1 MADSVI
7 RYYAVSRDKLD
18 QLTVADGQ
26 LIFVHDAREIYLD
39 VNGERTSYSQ
49 IMILFDEEHR
59 KGLKPVTGFYFV
71 SSTNV
76 LWRYD
81 NQWIQL
87 TTSPRE
93 VVVFSNELPQQ
104 GVEETLYITEED
116 IYKFDDGKYTK
127 LGGTPQWETF

>member
-18 QLTVADGQ
+18 QLAVADGQ
-26 LIFVHDAREIYLD
+26 LIFVHNAREIYLD

-87 TTSPRE
+87 TTPPRE
-93 VVVFSNELPQQ
+93 VVVFSDELPQQ
-104 GVEETLYITEED
+104 GVEETLYITEKD

>member
-18 QLTVADGQ
+18 QLAVADGQ
-26 LIFVHDAREIYLD
+26 LIFVHNAREIYLD

-49 IMILFDEEHR
+49 IMVLFDEEHR

-87 TTSPRE
+87 TTPPRE
-93 VVVFSNELPQQ
+93 VVVFSDELPQQ

>member
-1 MADSVI
+1 MV
-7 RYYAVSRDKLD
+7 
-18 QLTVADGQ
+18 
-26 LIFVHDAREIYLD
+26 
-39 VNGERTSYSQ
+39 
-49 IMILFDEEHR
+49 LFDEEHR

>member
-7 RYYAVSRDKLD
+7 RYYAVSKNKLD
-18 QLTVADGQ
+18 QLAVADGQ
-26 LIFVHDAREIYLD
+26 LIYVYDAREIYLD

-49 IMILFDEEHR
+49 IMVLFDEEHR

-71 SSTNV
+71 SSTNI

-127 LGGTPQWETF
+127 LGRAPQWETF

>member
-18 QLTVADGQ
+18 QLAVADGQ
-26 LIFVHDAREIYLD
+26 LIFVRDAREIYLD

-49 IMILFDEEHR
+49 IMVLFDEEHR

-93 VVVFSNELPQQ
+93 VVVFSDELPQQ

>member
-18 QLTVADGQ
+18 QLAVADGQ
-26 LIFVHDAREIYLD
+26 LIFVHNAREIYLD

-49 IMILFDEEHR
+49 IMVLFDEEHR

-87 TTSPRE
+87 TTPPRE
-93 VVVFSNELPQQ
+93 VVVFSDELPQH

>member
-1 MADSVI
+1 
-7 RYYAVSRDKLD
+7 VSKDKLD
-18 QLTVADGQ
+18 QLAVADGQ
-26 LIFVHDAREIYLD
+26 LIFVRDAREIYLD

-49 IMILFDEEHR
+49 IMVLFDEEHR
-59 KGLKPVTGFYFV
+59 KGLRPVTGFYFV

-93 VVVFSNELPQQ
+93 VVVFSDELPQQ

>member
-18 QLTVADGQ
+18 QLAVADGQ
-26 LIFVHDAREIYLD
+26 LIFVRDAREIYLD

-49 IMILFDEEHR
+49 IMVLFDEEHR

-87 TTSPRE
+87 TTPPRE
-93 VVVFSNELPQQ
+93 VVVFSDELPQQ

>member
-7 RYYAVSRDKLD
+7 RYYAVSKNKLD
-18 QLTVADGQ
+18 QLAVADGQ
-26 LIFVHDAREIYLD
+26 LIYVYDAREIYLD

-49 IMILFDEEHR
+49 IMVLFDEEHR

-127 LGGTPQWETF
+127 LGGAPQWETF

>member
-7 RYYAVSRDKLD
+7 RYYAVSKNKLD
-18 QLTVADGQ
+18 QLAVADGQ
-26 LIFVHDAREIYLD
+26 LIYVYDAREIYLD

-49 IMILFDEEHR
+49 IMVLFDEEHR

>member
-7 RYYAVSRDKLD
+7 RYYAVSKNKLD
-18 QLTVADGQ
+18 QLAVADGQ
-26 LIFVHDAREIYLD
+26 LIYVYDAREIYLD
-39 VNGERTSYSQ
+39 VNGERTSYSK
-49 IMILFDEEHR
+49 IMVLFDEEHR

-127 LGGTPQWETF
+127 LGGAPQWETF

>member
-87 TTSPRE
+87 TTPPRE
-93 VVVFSNELPQQ
+93 VVVFSDELPQQ

-127 LGGTPQWETF
+127 LGGAPQWETF

>member
-18 QLTVADGQ
+18 QLAVADGQ
-26 LIFVHDAREIYLD
+26 LIFVRDAREIYLD

-49 IMILFDEEHR
+49 IMVLFDEEHR
-59 KGLKPVTGFYFV
+59 KGLRPVTGFYFV

-93 VVVFSNELPQQ
+93 VVVFSDELPQQ

>member
-18 QLTVADGQ
+18 QLAVADGQ
-26 LIFVHDAREIYLD
+26 LIFVRDAREIYLD

-49 IMILFDEEHR
+49 IMVLFDEEHR

-71 SSTNV
+71 SSTNI

-87 TTSPRE
+87 TTPPRE
-93 VVVFSNELPQQ
+93 VVVFSDELPQQ
-104 GVEETLYITEED
+104 GVEKTLYITEED

-127 LGGTPQWETF
+127 LGGAPQWETF